1 MFDKILFKNAVGY
14 QPLIDIG
21 TLAESLIFY
30 GKVNIVVNSGT
41 LKYLLSEIP
50 PFILLELLQSGR
62 IELHYLSD
70 QIGVSRNERPGNLPL
85 HSLVTFSS
93 PQHTP
98 HKTPYEIFNK
108 RTGNK
113 LAARKFGKHI
123 EELNHGLFNQ
133 EAILD
138 FLVGSNSIESMV
150 SSIINDTASEFILP
164 GDFRFKIEQESKGF
178 VVDTNLN
185 FEELNNYYHKHVPK
199 SHSSLTPAYIISILQ
214 GGHEE
219 LYFSGSL
226 DSEVAVSGLTRNAN
240 IETINSIL
248 EQRMHS
254 EEQIQAFTTLTLN
267 SGHAIREA
275 VNSKKVPFSEIL
287 KLVNKADK
295 FRDWLHNQPPEDEL
309 IHNYYQE
316 VTKETW
322 VEELPGKS
330 TRWGV
335 FTAIGL
341 GIDAMGAGGLGTLA
355 GTAIGAFDTFVLDK
369 IINGWKPHHFV
380 EDELKRVINES
391 KKDA

>member
-1 MFDKILFKNAVGY
+1 MFDKILFKNAAGY

-30 GKVNIVVNSGT
+30 GKVNIVGNSGT
-41 LKYLLSEIP
+41 LKFLLKEIP

-70 QIGVSRNERPGNLPL
+70 QVGVSTNERPGTLPL
-85 HSLVTFSS
+85 QSLITFSS
-93 PQHTP
+93 PQHTAS
-98 HKTPYEIFNK
+98 KTPYDIFNK

-113 LAARKFGKHI
+113 FAARKFGRHI
-123 EELNHGLFNQ
+123 VELDHGLFNQ
-133 EAILD
+133 EAIQD
-138 FLVGSNSIESMV
+138 FLLGSNGIESMV
-150 SSIINDTASEFILP
+150 ASVIEDTTKDFILP
-164 GDFRFKIEQESKGF
+164 SDFRFELKRESKGF

-185 FEELNNYYHKHVPK
+185 FDELNKHYHKYVPK
-199 SHSSLTPAYIISILQ
+199 SHSSLSPAYMISLLQ

-219 LYFSGSL
+219 LYFSGLL
-226 DSEVAVSGLTRNAN
+226 DSEVAVSGLTKNAN

-248 EQRMHS
+248 EQRIQS
-254 EEQIQAFTTLTLN
+254 EEQIQAFTTLTLK

-287 KLVNKADK
+287 KLSIKADK
-295 FRDWLHNQPPEDEL
+295 FRDWLQDQPPEDAL
-309 IHNYYQE
+309 IHNYYE
-316 VTKETW
+316 AVTNNTW
-322 VEELPGKS
+322 VEKLPGKT
-330 TRWGV
+330 TRWGT

-369 IINGWKPHHFV
+369 MIGGWKPHHFV
-380 EDELKRVINES
+380 EDELKSVF
-391 KKDA
+391 KKSN